1 MDTADTGQREKRIN
15 KSREHTTE
23 EKRKNRREWKKRKR
37 EAKKAKVKSPS
48 TQGDH
53 AIPNDDEET
62 PVVTQPKAASSS
74 RIVPERSI
82 SPMVNTKKVPAKP
95 ESWHSRSALM
105 LRLAQGKSQKKSLKS
120 ISQFKRPETPHS
132 SHKADKDVSEPVSSQ
147 TQQLL
152 PGLSRP
158 TIPKVKKRLV
168 VKEMKLELKELNPEH
183 FIYMKQESIGSGSYG
198 HCYHARYRGID
209 VVVKKMI
216 YSDTAE
222 DKLRAKRD
230 LMHEAEVITALGD
243 HERIPMIVGVVT
255 TQEPLCLVTQFHGI
269 NGTSGTLHHAA
280 ISNIITSPECL
291 DIFVEICYAL
301 KHVHSRGFLHND
313 IKANN
318 VVLERRADSDRCT
331 PILIDFGKSR
341 KASVYFPPAS
351 ANRKRAH
358 EHGKSYLAPEVL
370 RYRQYSTSSDVYS
383 LGRMLK
389 AVSKIMGFYHSLR
402 VVVKS
407 ATMEA
412 PSDRAELD
420 QILNTLADIHL

>member
-1 MDTADTGQREKRIN
+1 
-15 KSREHTTE
+15 
-23 EKRKNRREWKKRKR
+23 
-37 EAKKAKVKSPS
+37 
-48 TQGDH
+48 
-53 AIPNDDEET
+53 
-62 PVVTQPKAASSS
+62 
-74 RIVPERSI
+74 
-82 SPMVNTKKVPAKP
+82 
-95 ESWHSRSALM
+95 M
-105 LRLAQGKSQKKSLKS
+105 LRLAQGKSLKS
-120 ISQFKRPETPHS
+120 ISQFKRPKTLHS
-132 SHKADKDVSEPVSSQ
+132 SHKADKDVSQPVSSQ

-152 PGLSRP
+152 PGPSRP
-158 TIPKVKKRLV
+158 TIPKIKKRLV

-183 FIYMKQESIGSGSYG
+183 IIYMKQESIGSGSYG

-243 HERIPMIVGVVT
+243 HERLPMIVGVVT

-280 ISNIITSPECL
+280 ILNIITSPECL

-331 PILIDFGKSR
+331 PILFYFRKSR
-341 KASVYFPPAS
+341 KASVNFPD
-351 ANRKRAH
+351 
-358 EHGKSYLAPEVL
+358 
-370 RYRQYSTSSDVYS
+370 TF
-383 LGRMLK
+383 
-389 AVSKIMGFYHSLR
+389 AVS
-402 VVVKS
+402 
-407 ATMEA
+407 
-412 PSDRAELD
+412 
-420 QILNTLADIHL
+420 